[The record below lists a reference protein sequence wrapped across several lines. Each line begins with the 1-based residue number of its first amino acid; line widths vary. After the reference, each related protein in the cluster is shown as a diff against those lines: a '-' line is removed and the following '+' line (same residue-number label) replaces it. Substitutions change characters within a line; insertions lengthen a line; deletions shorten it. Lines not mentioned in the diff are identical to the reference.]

1 MHDYSER
8 KNAFYSPKEVMKAE
22 YGRVDASK
30 ILILRMEENS
40 EALEFPQ
47 SDPSVEVRSV
57 RIPRFE
63 PIPEGLY
70 AFKNRGNFELL
81 FVLGG
86 SASETERA
94 SADLSKEFGSAYPGL
109 FSARRIFDEVWGVSN
124 HVARGDIF
132 QDGDWAE
139 LVGAGTFGRVAGVV
153 PTIEQDWVEL
163 DIDGARK
170 TFSARDLKKLG
181 GDPRSLRTWISG
193 TPADSAGLSSLLTWA
208 KLSNSLSDTLY
219 SFAATRTVFRPY
231 QFLPALK
238 ILASERGR
246 LLVADEVGLG
256 KTIEAGLIWAELEQ
270 RIPLNRVLVITPAS
284 LTYKWQQEL
293 RRRFMREIPVWKAKE
308 AREFVSRFKDSSE
321 SRCAA
326 IISLESLRGARDVLE
341 QIELLKISF
350 DLIILDEAHQ
360 ARNARRKAY
369 QLVEVLAEHTENL
382 IFLSATPL
390 NLGHDD
396 FFNLMHLLEPD
407 LYPDQAVFVEQIE
420 PNKYLN
426 EINRLVQVGNYE
438 KARTSAALIPTLR
451 YGTGVAQRP
460 AWKELLHALSESEL
474 DSAAL
479 RSRIRELCV
488 QLNTISGSFT
498 RTRKRDVPDDKALR
512 EVRDIEVIWT
522 QEERDFYDAVR
533 AHYEDVA
540 RKTRRPA
547 AFILQMPLRQ
557 TCSSIPVMQSQ
568 LRARGLHG
576 IAEVATTMSDYAE
589 MEDLTELLDVDED
602 EPFGDVELLATLPMT
617 SMRQDVTDSKLS
629 ALLKHLEE
637 LPNLNAS
644 QALIFTYS
652 RGTVNYLADKL
663 SNHYKVGY
671 LHGGV
676 KPDDRNVVIQ
686 DFREGKYDILVAN
699 QVGSEGLDFQC
710 CNVLINYDMPWN
722 PMQVEQRIGRIDRFG
737 QTSEKIFIF
746 NMKVPNTIETDI
758 FTRLYDRI
766 GLFKDSVGDL
776 EPILLETLSK
786 INRELLLPG
795 LTDIEREARL
805 SQLAIAI
812 ENEKKNIEEI
822 ETRGDLAITAHVE
835 IAGLSASGP
844 ANGKFIGEAE
854 LLALVKRITEM
865 YGAELVEV
873 QKEPGFYRLK
883 GNPELAQKISRLP
896 NWETGTTHSSMF
908 VGRLSQGDPLKV
920 VFNSGHLLRQDHNEV
935 DIVSSRHP
943 LVRLAVQEQNEVT
956 LLPLRFGRCLVHNP
970 DLAGSY
976 LALVS
981 LVSSQGVSA
990 KNELWVTAVN
1000 ASDFLR
1006 SEGVETLLMEAL
1018 SAGRLKDS
1026 DLTLPNIQF
1035 VLRQLQDMNS
1045 QRQNEAAAKRQQEND
1060 AVLGLRKQSELQLI
1074 NRKLDRLE
1082 RTQRDGGGIEAILRS
1097 QIASARAALLAVDE
1111 KFDGLKDVHFSSQP
1125 VALVQIEIC

>member
-8 KNAFYSPKEVMKAE
+8 KSAFYSPKEFMRAD

-30 ILILRMEENS
+30 ILIVRMAENS
-40 EALEFPQ
+40 EVLELPQ
-47 SDPSVEVRSV
+47 SDLNVDVRSYQLSS
-57 RIPRFE
+57 IE

-70 AFKNRGNFELL
+70 TFKNQGSFEFL

-86 SASETERA
+86 YSPGLERI
-94 SADLSKEFGSAYPGL
+94 SADLSKEFGSAYPRL
-109 FSARRIFDEVWGVSN
+109 FAARRLFDSVWSKSNQVS
-124 HVARGDIF
+124 RGDIF

-153 PTIEQDWVEL
+153 ATIEQDWVEL
-163 DIDGARK
+163 DIDGSRK
-170 TFSARDLKKLG
+170 SFSARDLKKLG
-181 GDPRSLRTWISG
+181 GDPRALRTWISSAA
-193 TPADSAGLSSLLTWA
+193 ADSTGMSNLLTWA

-270 RIPLNRVLVITPAS
+270 RIHLNRVLVITPAS

-293 RRRFMREIPVWKAKE
+293 RRRFMREIPVWKAKD
-308 AREFVSRFKDSSE
+308 AREFISRFKDSSE
-321 SRCAA
+321 SKCAA
-326 IISLESLRGARDVLE
+326 IISLESFRGARDVLE

-350 DLIILDEAHQ
+350 DLIIMDEAHQ
-360 ARNARRKAY
+360 ARNAQRKSY

-382 IFLSATPL
+382 VFLSATPL

-426 EINRLVQVGNYE
+426 EVNRLVQAGNYE
-438 KARTSAALIPTLR
+438 KARESAAVIPALR
-451 YGTGVAQRP
+451 YGIGLTQRP
-460 AWKELLHALSESEL
+460 AWMELQEALSGL
-474 DSAAL
+474 APDSANL
-479 RSRIRELCV
+479 RSRIRELCL

-512 EVRDIEVIWT
+512 EVHDIEVVWT
-522 QEERDFYDAVR
+522 REEREFYDAVKS
-533 AHYEDVA
+533 HYEEVA
-540 RKTRRPA
+540 RRIKRPP

-557 TCSSIPVMQSQ
+557 TCSSIPVMQAQ
-568 LRARGLHG
+568 LRARGLDG
-576 IAEVATTMSDYAE
+576 LAQIATSISELAE
-589 MEDLTELLDVDED
+589 NEDLTELLDVADEEASSEISLID
-602 EPFGDVELLATLPMT
+602 SIPASFVRRDVA
-617 SMRQDVTDSKLS
+617 DSKLA
-629 ALLKHLEE
+629 ALLANLAE

-663 SNHYKVGY
+663 SKHYKVGF

-676 KPDDRNVVIQ
+676 KPDDRNIVIQ
-686 DFREGKYDILVAN
+686 EFRDGKYDILVAN
-699 QVGSEGLDFQC
+699 QVGSEGLDFQFC
-710 CNVLINYDMPWN
+710 KVLINYDMPWN

-746 NMKVPNTIETDI
+746 NMKVPDTIETEI

-776 EPILLETLSK
+776 EPILLETLAT
-786 INRELLLPG
+786 INRELLKPG
-795 LTDIEREARL
+795 LTDAEREARL
-805 SQLAIAI
+805 EQMAIAI

-822 ETRGDLAITAHVE
+822 ETHGDLAITSHVE
-835 IAGLSASGP
+835 IAGLTASGP
-844 ANGKFIGEAE
+844 ANGKFLGEAE
-854 LLALVKRITEM
+854 LLALVRTITEA
-865 YGAELVEV
+865 YGAELVELPR
-873 QKEPGFYRLK
+873 EPGFYRLR
-883 GNPELAQKISRLP
+883 GNPELAQKIARLTS
-896 NWETGTTHSSMF
+896 WETGTVHGAMF
-908 VGRLSQGDPLKV
+908 VGHITQADVLKV
-920 VFNSGHLLRQDHNEV
+920 VFNSARLLKHDNNDV

-956 LLPLRFGRCLVHNP
+956 LLPLRFGKCLIE
-970 DLAGSY
+970 DSEFKGAY

-981 LVSSQGVSA
+981 LVSSQGVNP
-990 KNELWVTAVN
+990 KRELWVTAIG
-1000 ASDFLR
+1000 ASDFSR
-1006 SEGVETLLMEAL
+1006 NEGVENLLMESLA
-1018 SAGRLKDS
+1018 SGRLKDS
-1026 DLTLPNIQF
+1026 NLSLINVQF
-1035 VLRQLQDMNS
+1035 VLRQLQDLNS
-1045 QRQNEAAAKRQQEND
+1045 QRQNETAAKRQQENE
-1060 AVLGLRKQSELQLI
+1060 ALLGIRKQSELQLI

-1082 RTQRDGGGIEAILRS
+1082 RTQREGGGIEAMLRS
-1097 QIASARAALLAVDE
+1097 QIASARAALMAVDE
-1111 KFDGLKDVHFSSQP
+1111 KFDNLKDVRFSSQP
-1125 VALVQIEIC
+1125 VSLVQIEVS

>member
-8 KNAFYSPKEVMKAE
+8 KSAFYSPKDFMRAD

-30 ILILRMEENS
+30 ILVVRMAENY
-40 EALEFPQ
+40 EVLELPQ
-47 SDPSVEVRSV
+47 SDLNVDVRSYQLSS
-57 RIPRFE
+57 IE

-70 AFKNRGNFELL
+70 TFKNRGSFEFL

-86 SASETERA
+86 YSPGLERI
-94 SADLSKEFGSAYPGL
+94 SADLSKEFGSAYPSL
-109 FSARRIFDEVWGVSN
+109 FAARRLFDFAWSKSNQVS
-124 HVARGDIF
+124 RGDIF

-153 PTIEQDWVEL
+153 ATIEQDWVEL
-163 DIDGARK
+163 DIDGSRK
-170 TFSARDLKKLG
+170 SFSARDLKKLG
-181 GDPRSLRTWISG
+181 GDPRSLRTWISSG
-193 TPADSAGLSSLLTWA
+193 AADSTGMSNLLTWA
-208 KLSNSLSDTLY
+208 KLNNSLSDTLY

-270 RIPLNRVLVITPAS
+270 RIHLNRVLVITPAS

-293 RRRFMREIPVWKAKE
+293 RRRFMRDIPVWKAKD
-308 AREFVSRFKDSSE
+308 AREFISKFKDSSE
-321 SRCAA
+321 SKCAA
-326 IISLESLRGARDVLE
+326 IISLESFRGARDVLE

-350 DLIILDEAHQ
+350 DLIIMDEAHQ
-360 ARNARRKAY
+360 ARNALRKSY

-382 IFLSATPL
+382 VFLSATPM

-426 EINRLVQVGNYE
+426 EVNRLVQAGNYE
-438 KARTSAALIPTLR
+438 KARASAAVIPTLR
-451 YGTGVAQRP
+451 YGIGLAQRP
-460 AWKELLHALSESEL
+460 AWMELQEGLSGLEP
-474 DSAAL
+474 DSAHL

-512 EVRDIEVIWT
+512 EVHDIEVVWT
-522 QEERDFYDAVR
+522 REEREFYDAVKS
-533 AHYEDVA
+533 HYEEVA
-540 RKTRRPA
+540 RRIKRPP

-557 TCSSIPVMQSQ
+557 TCSSIPVMQAQ
-568 LRARGLHG
+568 LRARGLDG
-576 IAEVATTMSDYAE
+576 IAQIATSISELAE
-589 MEDLTELLDVDED
+589 NEDLTELLDLADEEASD
-602 EPFGDVELLATLPMT
+602 EISLIDSIPASFVRRDVA
-617 SMRQDVTDSKLS
+617 DSKLA
-629 ALLKHLEE
+629 ALLANLAE

-663 SNHYKVGY
+663 SKHYKVGF

-676 KPDDRNVVIQ
+676 KPDDRNIVIQ
-686 DFREGKYDILVAN
+686 EFRDGKYDILVAN
-699 QVGSEGLDFQC
+699 QVGSEGLDFQFC
-710 CNVLINYDMPWN
+710 KVLINYDMPWN

-746 NMKVPNTIETDI
+746 NMKVPDTIETEI

-776 EPILLETLSK
+776 EPILLETLAT
-786 INRELLLPG
+786 INRELLKPG
-795 LTDIEREARL
+795 LTDAERKARL
-805 SQLAIAI
+805 EQMAIAI

-822 ETRGDLAITAHVE
+822 ETHVDLAITSHVE
-835 IAGLSASGP
+835 IAGLPASGP
-844 ANGKFIGEAE
+844 ANGKFVGEAE
-854 LLALVKRITEM
+854 LLALVRTITES
-865 YGAELVEV
+865 YGAELVELPR
-873 QKEPGFYRLK
+873 EPGFYRLR
-883 GNPELAQKISRLP
+883 GNPELAQKIARLTS
-896 NWETGTTHSSMF
+896 WETGTVHGSMF
-908 VGRLSQGDPLKV
+908 VGRISESDVLKV
-920 VFNSGHLLRQDHNEV
+920 VFNSARLLKHDNNDV

-956 LLPLRFGRCLVHNP
+956 LLPLRFGKCLIE
-970 DLAGSY
+970 DSEFKGAY

-981 LVSSQGVSA
+981 LVSSQGVNP
-990 KNELWVTAVN
+990 KRELWVTAIS
-1000 ASDFLR
+1000 ASDFSR
-1006 SEGVETLLMEAL
+1006 NAGVENLLMESLA
-1018 SAGRLKDS
+1018 SGRLKDS
-1026 DLTLPNIQF
+1026 NLSLINVQF
-1035 VLRQLQDMNS
+1035 VLRQLQDLNS
-1045 QRQNEAAAKRQQEND
+1045 QRQNETAAKRQQENE
-1060 AVLGLRKQSELQLI
+1060 ALLGIRKQSELQLI

-1082 RTQRDGGGIEAILRS
+1082 RTQREGGGIEAMLRS
-1097 QIASARAALLAVDE
+1097 QIASARAALMAVDE
-1111 KFDGLKDVHFSSQP
+1111 KFDNLRDVRFSSQP
-1125 VALVQIEIC
+1125 VALVQIEVS